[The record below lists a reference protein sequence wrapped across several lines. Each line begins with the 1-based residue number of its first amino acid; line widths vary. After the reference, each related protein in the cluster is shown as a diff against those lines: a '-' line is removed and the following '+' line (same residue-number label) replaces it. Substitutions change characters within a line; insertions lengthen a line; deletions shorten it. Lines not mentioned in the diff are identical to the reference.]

1 MPINTGRFLLL
12 AAGLA
17 ALLSACG
24 GGAPEQFLTL
34 KLEGK
39 PLRFDKHLGANDPP
53 SEPTVH
59 FVTVGGHLEDDPSS
73 PGFMFQLVAPEVKPG
88 TYRSG
93 VDQLYASYYVQTP
106 NGTTTYTGD
115 AMDGASFVM
124 TVTAMDADGVQGTF
138 SGRLRLTGG
147 GEQGPFLQV
156 EDGRFS
162 ARYNG
167 H

>member
-1 MPINTGRFLLL
+1 MPSNRFRSLLL
-12 AAGLA
+12 AAGILG
-17 ALLSACG
+17 LLSACG
-24 GGAPEQFLTL
+24 GGAPAQYLTL
-34 KLEGK
+34 DLEGK
-39 PLRFDKHLGANDPP
+39 PLRFDRHLGANDPP

-59 FVTVGGHLEDDPSS
+59 FVTVGGHLDDDPSS
-73 PGFMFQLVAPEVKPG
+73 PGFMFQLFAPEVKPG

-93 VDQLYASYYVQTP
+93 VDNLYASYYVQTP

-115 AMDGASFVM
+115 DLDGASFVM

-138 SGRLRLTGG
+138 SGRLRLTGA
-147 GEQGPFLQV
+147 GEQGPFLTV
-156 EDGRFS
+156 ENGRFS

>member
-1 MPINTGRFLLL
+1 MPVNTVRSPLL
-12 AAGLA
+12 AACVLG
-17 ALLSACG
+17 LLSACG
-24 GGAPEQFLTL
+24 GGAPEQHLTL
-34 KLEGK
+34 ELEGK

-59 FVTVGGHLEDDPSS
+59 FVTVGGHLEDDRSS

-106 NGTTTYTGD
+106 SGTTTYTGD
-115 AMDGASFVM
+115 DLDGASFVM

-147 GEQGPFLQV
+147 GEQGPFLKV
-156 EDGRFS
+156 ENGSFA